1 MIDWR
6 WLIPLSL
13 AAGAGIGWSLCQQ
26 RMRALCGRCQRAL
39 RMDEW
44 EGAALVDGGTIPPPS
59 LPLPSSAQT
68 QELARLREL
77 VPSPGLVR
85 RAAEYAARV
94 AFVDSSDVA
103 SVDSD
108 TLLALAA
115 RIEAAG
121 TGAVTVPPAWEQT
134 PTWRET

>member
-1 MIDWR
+1 MNE
-6 WLIPLSL
+6 LIGVIIFLFL
-13 AAGAGIGWSLCQQ
+13 APALGFGAGY
-26 RMRALCGRCQRAL
+26 ALSYHC
-39 RMDEW
+39 
-44 EGAALVDGGTIPPPS
+44 AAR
-59 LPLPSSAQT
+59 
-68 QELARLREL
+68 ELALLRGL
-77 VPSPGLVR
+77 VPSPGLLR

-108 TLLALAA
+108 TLLALTT